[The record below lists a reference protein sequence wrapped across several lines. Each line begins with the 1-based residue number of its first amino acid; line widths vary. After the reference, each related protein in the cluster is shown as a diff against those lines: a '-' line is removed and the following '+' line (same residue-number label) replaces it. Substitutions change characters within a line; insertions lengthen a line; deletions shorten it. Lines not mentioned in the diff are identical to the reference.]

1 MSFASLS
8 IDELARRCAE
18 ETEKFARRT
27 PSDDLFCF
35 ELLRRALADGASE
48 AFTRIYQIYE
58 RRVLGWVLG
67 HGRFQQTG
75 EEATYFVSSA
85 WSAFYFRM
93 RGPAFAGFA
102 GLAPALAYLKVC
114 VHTEIMQHLRAQRG
128 PGTLPLGATLDP
140 AHTPDLGSGAATQE
154 IWRRIVMLL
163 PDEQDQLLARAMFVE
178 GRPPRQIVAAYPGR
192 WHDERAVSVDIFR
205 IRKLLR
211 KDPELRRW
219 FGLEGDAEDEL
230 GS

>member
-35 ELLRRALADGASE
+35 ELLRRALADRVSE

-67 HGRFQQTG
+67 HSRFHQTG

-114 VHTEIMQHLRAQRG
+114 VHTEIMQYLRAQHG
-128 PGTLPLGATLDP
+128 PGTLPLGETAEP
-140 AHTPDLGSGAATQE
+140 AHLPDLGARAAAQE
-154 IWRRIVMLL
+154 IWRRVVALL
-163 PDEQDQLLARAMFVE
+163 PDEQDQLLAHAMFVE
-178 GRPPRQIVAAYPGR
+178 GLPPRRIVAAYPGR

-205 IRKLLR
+205 IRRTLR

-219 FGLEGDAEDEL
+219 FGLAGDAESAV
-230 GS
+230 GG